1 MLFSTGELGSLLTIP
16 TRDVGPLLEDL
27 GHRASRVD
35 GKKIWQLDDE
45 ELAEVEC
52 SLSTHEEDEEDEK
65 DDDEYDENEGSTEG

>member
-1 MLFSTGELGSLLTIP
+1 MLFSTGELGSIFTIP

-52 SLSTHEEDEEDEK
+52 SLSA
-65 DDDEYDENEGSTEG
+65 DDDEEEEDNDSEDEDSDDTTED